1 MRPTELI
8 FRPYDE
14 GDRFVVLRGRN
25 IFDLTINADG
35 KITPIIE
42 EERTEA
48 LKRGLILLEYSRSE
62 GLSYD
67 TGGLNRN
74 EAQDVDNVLRQFNI
88 QNSGKGN
95 SCPTDD
101 EFSTIM
107 RGLLKL
113 VQANNY
119 PKFRDGKPMAFMIK
133 VLFAEN
139 NCPEMQ
145 PGFHSE
151 NQIVAIELASKLSKS
166 IGLRKSGCFVLFC
179 EEREGSLDNVLTRD
193 VKIVRL
199 SQPDKDEKVKF
210 LQACKSRYTE
220 AKLLEGLSDEAI
232 VNITVNTP
240 NRSLEKLFFASDKT
254 GNEIS
259 PKELFVKKQQDIIQI
274 SEGTLEAVDFNRIKA
289 NKLVGRNIQR
299 PLEITSLVTDSI
311 KTGIITALR
320 NIIYCGAPS
329 TGKTDLAIYTAFL
342 SEIQAFMLNSPKSGI
357 VGESERKTRLMLNLL
372 KEQHGIG
379 IIDELELVLP
389 MNRNIQSGDGGVTH
403 NLMGQLQSFLS
414 DSSLSGKV
422 ALIATSNKP
431 GSISDAMLSRWVV
444 VPVLMPLKSDFPEIL
459 VSIVKG
465 INPDFQAER
474 FKQDILQAADTFF
487 YSGASPREIRE
498 SIIASMAVIPGEV
511 SIEHIIYASKDK
523 IATGNRLS
531 YIHSDLMAIKF
542 CSNYSFLP
550 WWNIK
555 TNSPDPDYPYPDY
568 IMRVLDESLMIN
580 REKLD
585 KFIKEIEPYSNV

>member
-1 MRPTELI
+1 MKPTELI
-8 FRPYDE
+8 FKPYDR

-25 IFDLTINADG
+25 IFDLTINDEG

-42 EERTEA
+42 EERNEA

-62 GLSYD
+62 GLTYD
-67 TGGLNRN
+67 LGGLTRN
-74 EAQDVDNVLRQFNI
+74 EAQDVDNVLKQFNI
-88 QNSGKGN
+88 QNTGKGN
-95 SCPTDD
+95 TCSTDD

-119 PKFRDGKPMAFMIK
+119 PKFRDGKPMAFMAKI
-133 VLFAEN
+133 LFAEN

-166 IGLRKSGCFVLFC
+166 IGLRKSGCYVLFC
-179 EEREGSLDNVLTRD
+179 EEREGTLDNVLTRD
-193 VKIVRL
+193 IEIIRL
-199 SQPDKDEKVKF
+199 PQPDKDEKREF
-210 LQACKSRYTE
+210 LEACRQRYSNSKQIE
-220 AKLLEGLSDEAI
+220 DLSDEAI

-240 NRSLEKLFFASDKT
+240 NRSLEKLFYASDKI
-254 GNEIS
+254 GNEITS
-259 PKELFVKKQQDIIQI
+259 AELFEKKQQDIIQI
-274 SEGTLEAVDFNRIKA
+274 SEGTLEAVDFNRIKSH
-289 NKLVGRNIQR
+289 KLVGRNIQR
-299 PLEITSLVTDSI
+299 PLDITNLVTDAI
-311 KTGIITALR
+311 KTGENAALR
-320 NIIYCGAPS
+320 NLIYCGAPS
-329 TGKTDLAIYTAFL
+329 TGKTDLATYAAFL
-342 SEIQAFMLNSPKSGI
+342 SEIQAFILNSPKSGI
-357 VGESERKTRLMLNLL
+357 VGESERKTKLMLNLL

-389 MNRNIQSGDGGVTH
+389 MNRNIQSGDGGVTQ

-444 VPVLMPLKSDFPEIL
+444 VPVLMPLKEDYTSIL
-459 VSIVKG
+459 LSIVRG
-465 INPDFQAER
+465 INPEFGGNETHSEIIQASE
-474 FKQDILQAADTFF
+474 TFF
-487 YSGASPREIRE
+487 HSGASPREIRE
-498 SIIASMAVIPGEV
+498 SVIASMAVIPDDLNV
-511 SIEHIIYASKDK
+511 EHIVFASKDK
-523 IATGNRLS
+523 ITTGNRVS

-550 WWNIK
+550 WWDIK
-555 TNSPDPDYPYPDY
+555 KNCPDVDYPYPDY
-568 IMRVLDESLMIN
+568 ILEILDENFMIN

-585 KFIKEIEPYSNV
+585 KYIKEIEPFANV

>member
-1 MRPTELI
+1 MKPTELI

-25 IFDLTINADG
+25 VFDLTINADG

-67 TGGLNRN
+67 TSGLTRN
-74 EAQDVDNVLRQFNI
+74 ETQDVDNVLRQFNI

-101 EFSTIM
+101 EFSTVM

-133 VLFAEN
+133 ILFAEN

-166 IGLRKSGCFVLFC
+166 IGLRKSGCYVLFC

-193 VKIVRL
+193 IKIVRL
-199 SQPDKDEKVKF
+199 SQPDKEEKGEF
-210 LQACKSRYTE
+210 LQACKGRYSN
-220 AKLLEGLSDEAI
+220 AKLLEDLSDEAI

-311 KTGIITALR
+311 RTGKSTALR
-320 NIIYCGAPS
+320 NLIYCGAPS
-329 TGKTDLAIYTAFL
+329 TGKTDLATYAAFL

-389 MNRNIQSGDGGVTH
+389 MNRNIQSGDGGVTQ

-444 VPVLMPLKSDFPEIL
+444 VPVLMPLKSDYPEIL
-459 VSIVKG
+459 TSIVNG
-465 INPDFQAER
+465 INPEFQAEQ
-474 FKQDILQAADTFF
+474 FKQDILLAAETFF

-498 SIIASMAVIPGEV
+498 SIIASMAVIPDEL
-511 SIEHIIYASKDK
+511 SIDHILYASKDK

-568 IMRVLDESLMIN
+568 IIEVLDESLMIN

-585 KFIKEIEPYSNV
+585 QYIKEIEPYSNV